1 MTRVKNSP
9 VKRARHHKVL
19 NRTKGFRMTKN
30 RLWKVA
36 HEAYL
41 HALDYSFQGRKD
53 RKSDFR
59 SLWIMRLN
67 AGLRAIDPT
76 YTYSRFIHALK
87 GKNVQLDRKILA
99 NLAVT
104 DNGTFAKIVKKVL
117 D

>member
-9 VKRARHHKVL
+9 AKRARHHKVL
-19 NRTKGFRMTKN
+19 ARTKGFRMTKN

-59 SLWIMRLN
+59 SLWIIRLN
-67 AGLRAIDPT
+67 AGLRAIDPS
-76 YTYSRFIHALK
+76 YSYSRFINALK
-87 GKNVQLDRKILA
+87 AKAVKLDRKILA
-99 NLAVT
+99 NLAVN
-104 DNGTFAKIVKKVL
+104 DNSTFVTIVKKVL

>member
-9 VKRARHHKVL
+9 VKRARHNKVL
-19 NRTKGFRMTKN
+19 ARTSGFRMTKN

-59 SLWIMRLN
+59 SLWIIRLN
-67 AGLRAIDPT
+67 AGLRAINPA
-76 YTYSRFIHALK
+76 YTYSRFINALK
-87 GKNVQLDRKILA
+87 VKQVKLDRKILA
-99 NLAVT
+99 NLAVN
-104 DNGTFAKIVKKVL
+104 DQSTFAAIIKKVL